1 MDKGNYTFIN
11 EESRSP
17 STKRKII
24 YICAVVV
31 IGFGVGTL
39 LFYFINGES
48 FRSHGKGGSKPD
60 TCSIPD
66 VEKFDCHPDRP
77 ISEAECLKRGCCYI
91 PASDL
96 SVKDSDLTKS
106 SFLGVPSCFFSR
118 NHKGYE
124 IDNII
129 KDADHIEATLS
140 RNISSGFPKD
150 VQKVHLNI
158 TFIDN
163 VNLRIKLT
171 DADSNR
177 FEPDIPLHYKIV
189 HKRNE
194 LYTVELGLDGLLSV
208 KRKATGAIIF
218 KTNLSQLVFS
228 NQFLHL
234 SSHTA
239 SSYLYGL
246 GEQKEGILRSFNWMR
261 YTIFNQGDLPVPHRN
276 LYGSHPFYLVLEPN
290 GNANGVFL
298 VNSNAMD
305 AVLQPTPAIS
315 LRTIGGVL
323 DFFVMLGL
331 SPSDVVEQY
340 TSIVGRPFMVPYW
353 SLGFHLCKYG
363 YDSLDNTNETLQ
375 RNLDKGVPIDVQ
387 WNDIDFMKR
396 YLDFTY
402 DPVNFAKLPEF
413 VDDLHARGMHYVA
426 MFSPG
431 VSNSEEPDTYPPYDE
446 AAKLDLFVKNATGSD
461 FEAKVWNWN
470 LTVFPDFSNPATPSY
485 WAKQFQK
492 YHSELKFDGIWLDM
506 NEPLNF
512 KNGSEHGCPDD
523 EIENP
528 QYLPGRPYPLCT
540 LTICMT
546 AKHHSTIHYNEHNL
560 VAYREAHATFDAI
573 KEIRQ
578 KRPFIIS
585 RASFAGQGVHSGHWS
600 GDITSDWEDMRYT
613 IPSMLLFNMYGMP
626 MIGSDICGFRLN
638 TTEDLCTKWQAL
650 GAFYPFSRNHND
662 FDTIDQDPA
671 AMGPNVLKATKD
683 NLYTRYYLLP
693 YFYTLF
699 HRSHVYGETT
709 VRPLFFEFPDDKNT
723 YDLNEQFLW
732 GPAVLILPAL
742 HNDTNEINPYYPK
755 GLWYDF
761 YSGEKFISIGEHR
774 SLQLELTEIKVAV
787 RGGYVLPL
795 QIPANTTT
803 ESRKNAFDLLVT
815 LDENQKA
822 IGELYWDDGDSLDT
836 YENGVYNEIIFS
848 VKNDRFNS
856 TVNKKGY
863 DTTMNL
869 NEIKVYG
876 LFKGPDSV
884 TINGKSGSFEYRKP
898 ILVIK
903 VENHTLLQELE
914 ITWKY

>member
-17 STKRKII
+17 SRKRKII

-48 FRSHGKGGSKPD
+48 FKSHGKGGNIPD

-96 SVKDSDLTKS
+96 SVKDSDLIKS

-129 KDADHIEATLS
+129 RDADHIEAILS

-150 VQKVHLNI
+150 VQNVHLNI
-158 TFIDN
+158 SFIDN

-177 FEPDIPLHYKIV
+177 FEPDIPLHYKIAD
-189 HKRNE
+189 KRNE

-208 KRKATGAIIF
+208 KRKATGVIIF

-234 SSHTA
+234 SSHTS

-246 GEQKEGILRSFNWMR
+246 GEQKE
-261 YTIFNQGDLPVPHRN
+261 
-276 LYGSHPFYLVLEPN
+276 VLEPN

-298 VNSNAMD
+298 LNSNAMD

-323 DFFVMLGL
+323 DFFVMLGP
-331 SPSDVVEQY
+331 SPTDVVKQY
-340 TSIVGRPFMVPYW
+340 TGIVGRPFMVPYW

-363 YDSLDNTNETLQ
+363 YSSLDNTNETLQ

-402 DPVNFAKLPEF
+402 DPVNFAKLPDF

-461 FEAKVWNWN
+461 IEAKVWNWN

-512 KNGSEHGCPDD
+512 MNGSEHGCPDD

-528 QYLPGRPYPLCT
+528 QYLPGRPYPLRT

-600 GDITSDWEDMRYT
+600 GDITSDWEDMQYT

-638 TTEDLCTKWQAL
+638 TTEHLCTRWQAL

-742 HNDTNEINPYYPK
+742 HSDTNEISPYYPK

-761 YSGEKFISIGEHR
+761 YSGEKFISIGQHR
-774 SLQLELTEIKVAV
+774 NLQLELTEVKVAV
-787 RGGYVLPL
+787 RGGYVIPL
-795 QIPANTTT
+795 QIPANTTTT

-815 LDENQKA
+815 LNENQEA
-822 IGELYWDDGDSLDT
+822 TGELYWDDGDSLDT
-836 YENGVYNEIIFS
+836 YENGVYNEITFS

-876 LFKGPDSV
+876 LLKGPASV
-884 TINGKSGSFEYRKP
+884 TVNGKSGSFEYQKP

-903 VENHTLLQELE
+903 AENRTLLQELE

>member
-1 MDKGNYTFIN
+1 M
-11 EESRSP
+11 
-17 STKRKII
+17 
-24 YICAVVV
+24 VVD
-31 IGFGVGTL
+31 
-39 LFYFINGES
+39 
-48 FRSHGKGGSKPD
+48 SHGKGGNIPE

-77 ISEAECLKRGCCYI
+77 ISEAVCLKRGCCYI

-96 SVKDSDLTKS
+96 SVKDSDLMKS
-106 SFLGVPSCFFSR
+106 SFLGVPSCFFSK

-129 KDADHIEATLS
+129 RDADHIEAILS

-150 VQKVHLNI
+150 AQNVHLNI
-158 TFIDN
+158 SFIDN

-177 FEPDIPLHYKIV
+177 FEPDIPLHYKIAD
-189 HKRNE
+189 KRNE
-194 LYTVELGLDGLLSV
+194 LYTVELGLDGLLTV
-208 KRKATGAIIF
+208 KRKATGVTIF

-234 SSHTA
+234 SSHTS

-246 GEQKEGILRSFNWMR
+246 GEQKEGILRSFDWMR

-298 VNSNAMD
+298 LNSNAMD

-323 DFFVMLGL
+323 DFFVMLGP
-331 SPSDVVEQY
+331 SPTDVVNQY
-340 TSIVGRPFMVPYW
+340 TGIVGRPFMVPYW

-363 YDSLDNTNETLQ
+363 YSSLDNTNETLQ

-413 VDDLHARGMHYVA
+413 VENLHARGMHYVA

-431 VSNSEEPDTYPPYDE
+431 VSDSEEPDTYPPYDE

-461 FEAKVWNWN
+461 IEAKVWNWN
-470 LTVFPDFSNPATPSY
+470 LT
-485 WAKQFQK
+485 
-492 YHSELKFDGIWLDM
+492 FDGIWLDM

-512 KNGSEHGCPDD
+512 MNGSELGCPDD

-528 QYLPGRPYPLCT
+528 QYLPGRPYPLRT

-573 KEIRQ
+573 KEIRR

-638 TTEDLCTKWQAL
+638 TTEHLCTRWQAL

-742 HNDTNEINPYYPK
+742 HSDTNEINPYYPK
-755 GLWYDF
+755 EVVMSYLY
-761 YSGEKFISIGEHR
+761 KF
-774 SLQLELTEIKVAV
+774 
-787 RGGYVLPL
+787 L
-795 QIPANTTT
+795 QIP
-803 ESRKNAFDLLVT
+803 LLLKAVKMLLIFVT
-815 LDENQKA
+815 LNENQEA
-822 IGELYWDDGDSLDT
+822 TGELYWDDGDSLDT

-863 DTTMNL
+863 DTTMSL

-876 LFKGPDSV
+876 LLKGPSSV
-884 TINGKSGSFEYRKP
+884 TVNGKSGSFEYRKP

-903 VENHTLLQELE
+903 AENRTLLQELE

>member
-492 YHSELKFDGIWLDM
+492 YHSEL
-506 NEPLNF
+506 
-512 KNGSEHGCPDD
+512 
-523 EIENP
+523 
-528 QYLPGRPYPLCT
+528 
-540 LTICMT
+540 
-546 AKHHSTIHYNEHNL
+546 NL
-560 VAYREAHATFDAI
+560 
-573 KEIRQ
+573 
-578 KRPFIIS
+578 
-585 RASFAGQGVHSGHWS
+585 
-600 GDITSDWEDMRYT
+600 M
-613 IPSMLLFNMYGMP
+613 
-626 MIGSDICGFRLN
+626 
-638 TTEDLCTKWQAL
+638 
-650 GAFYPFSRNHND
+650 
-662 FDTIDQDPA
+662 
-671 AMGPNVLKATKD
+671 
-683 NLYTRYYLLP
+683 
-693 YFYTLF
+693 
-699 HRSHVYGETT
+699 
-709 VRPLFFEFPDDKNT
+709 EF
-723 YDLNEQFLW
+723 
-732 GPAVLILPAL
+732 
-742 HNDTNEINPYYPK
+742 
-755 GLWYDF
+755 GL
-761 YSGEKFISIGEHR
+761 
-774 SLQLELTEIKVAV
+774 
-787 RGGYVLPL
+787 
-795 QIPANTTT
+795 
-803 ESRKNAFDLLVT
+803 
-815 LDENQKA
+815 
-822 IGELYWDDGDSLDT
+822 
-836 YENGVYNEIIFS
+836 
-848 VKNDRFNS
+848 
-856 TVNKKGY
+856 
-863 DTTMNL
+863 
-869 NEIKVYG
+869 
-876 LFKGPDSV
+876 
-884 TINGKSGSFEYRKP
+884 
-898 ILVIK
+898 
-903 VENHTLLQELE
+903 
-914 ITWKY
+914 